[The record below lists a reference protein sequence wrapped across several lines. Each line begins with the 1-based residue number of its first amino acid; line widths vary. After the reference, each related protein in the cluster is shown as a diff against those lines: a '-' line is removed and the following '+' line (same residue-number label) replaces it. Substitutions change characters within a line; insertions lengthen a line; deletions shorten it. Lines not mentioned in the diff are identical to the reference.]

1 MTPAS
6 RASSAPRKTAKKPTS
21 PAEEAQ
27 VSDIG
32 TAYLETLMGYNASR
46 ASHTLVSYFMRGVR
60 AFDLRT
66 VDFSVLSVMAHQ
78 PGVTS
83 RQLCQLL
90 NVLPPNMVVL
100 LRDLDKRGLIERTP
114 HPTDGRAVGLSLSPQ
129 GKALMKKAEKAA
141 TDADTQGTAHLSPAE
156 RKTLVRLLQKIYL
169 KTE

>member
-6 RASSAPRKTAKKPTS
+6 RARSTPRKSTTALPS
-21 PAEEAQ
+21 AQ
-27 VSDIG
+27 DGVDADSG
-32 TAYLETLMGYNASR
+32 TAYLETLLGYNTSR
-46 ASHTLVSYFMRGVR
+46 ASHTMVAHFMRGVR
-60 AFDLRT
+60 QFDLRT

-114 HPTDGRAVGLSLSPQ
+114 HPTDGRAMGLSLSTS

-141 TDADTQGTAHLSPAE
+141 SEADAQGASHLSAAE
-156 RKTLVRLLQKIYL
+156 RKTLTRLLQKIYL
-169 KTE
+169 KAN

>member
-6 RASSAPRKTAKKPTS
+6 RASSTPRKTTKKATT
-21 PAEEAQ
+21 ATEAV
-27 VSDIG
+27 VSDSG

-46 ASHTLVSYFMRGVR
+46 ASHTMVSHFMRGVR
-60 AFDLRT
+60 GFDLRT

-114 HPTDGRAVGLSLSPQ
+114 HPTDGRAMGLSLSTS
-129 GKALMKKAEKAA
+129 GKALIKKAEKAA
-141 TDADTQGTAHLSPAE
+141 SDADAQGTAHLSAAE
-156 RKTLVRLLQKIYL
+156 RKTLVRLLQKIYIRD
-169 KTE
+169 

>member
-1 MTPAS
+1 MTPS
-6 RASSAPRKTAKKPTS
+6 LRTSTAPRKTVKKAAA
-21 PAEEAQ
+21 AEAV
-27 VSDIG
+27 VSDNG

-46 ASHTLVSYFMRGVR
+46 ASQTMVSHFMRGVNQ
-60 AFDLRT
+60 FDLRT
-66 VDFSVLSVMAHQ
+66 VDFSVLSIMAHQ

-114 HPTDGRAVGLSLSPQ
+114 QPTDGRAMGLSLSTS

-141 TDADTQGTAHLSPAE
+141 SDADAQGTAHLTAAE
-156 RKTLVRLLQKIYL
+156 RKTLTRLLQKIYIR
-169 KTE
+169 

>member
-1 MTPAS
+1 MTATRLS
-6 RASSAPRKTAKKPTS
+6 TTPRKTAKKTTT
-21 PAEEAQ
+21 AAVEA
-27 VSDIG
+27 VVFGSG

-46 ASHTLVSYFMRGVR
+46 ASHTMVSHFIRGVR
-60 AFDLRT
+60 AFNLRT

-114 HPTDGRAVGLSLSPQ
+114 HPTDGRAMGLSLSTS

-141 TDADTQGTAHLSPAE
+141 SDADAQGTAHLSSAE
-156 RKTLVRLLQKIYL
+156 RKTLARLLQKIYL
-169 KTE
+169 KAE

>member
-1 MTPAS
+1 MTATRLS
-6 RASSAPRKTAKKPTS
+6 TAPRKTAKKTTAA
-21 PAEEAQ
+21 AETV
-27 VSDIG
+27 VSDNG
-32 TAYLETLMGYNASR
+32 TAYLETLTGYNASR
-46 ASHTLVSYFMRGVR
+46 ASHTMVSHFMRGVR

-114 HPTDGRAVGLSLSPQ
+114 HPTDGRAMGLSLSAS

-141 TDADTQGTAHLSPAE
+141 SDADAQGTAHLSPAE
-156 RKTLVRLLQKIYL
+156 RKTLTRLLQKIYL
-169 KTE
+169 KAE

>member
-1 MTPAS
+1 MTATHPIT
-6 RASSAPRKTAKKPTS
+6 SSRKTAQKTTA
-21 PAEEAQ
+21 AEAV
-27 VSDIG
+27 VSDNG

-46 ASHTLVSYFMRGVR
+46 ASHTMVSHFMRGVR

-114 HPTDGRAVGLSLSPQ
+114 HPTDGRAMGLSLSAS

-141 TDADTQGTAHLSPAE
+141 SDADAQGTAHLSPAE
-156 RKTLVRLLQKIYL
+156 RKTLTRLLQKIYL
-169 KTE
+169 KAN

>member
-6 RASSAPRKTAKKPTS
+6 RASTTPRKPVAKKP
-21 PAEEAQ
+21 AANDAV
-27 VSDIG
+27 VSDSG
-32 TAYLETLMGYNASR
+32 TAYLETLVGYNASR
-46 ASHTLVSYFMRGVR
+46 ASHTMVSHFMRGVR
-60 AFDLRT
+60 QFDLRT
-66 VDFSVLSVMAHQ
+66 VDFSVLSVMGHQ

-114 HPTDGRAVGLSLSPQ
+114 HPSDRRAVGLSLSAH
-129 GKALMKKAEKAA
+129 GKAMMKQAEKAA
-141 TDADTQGTAHLSPAE
+141 SAADLQGTAHLSAAE
-156 RKTLVRLLQKIYL
+156 RKTLARLLQKMYF